1 MNFLRFFKRVK
12 QEKIEPE
19 NIEEEITRKPAGTIV
34 IDFFSDNGDFNV
46 YANID
51 DTSDETAN
59 VLSLL
64 LYHMD
69 AGELSSFVVQSL
81 RLWADNDDEKIEF
94 NAKTLL
100 KMVEYDNL
108 LIDVENKDESL
119 EEVAVRASKVFNFRE
134 ALK

>member
-1 MNFLRFFKRVK
+1 MNFLRFFKRAK

-19 NIEEEITRKPAGTIV
+19 NIEEEITRKPSGTIV

-51 DTSDETAN
+51 DTSDEAAN

>member
-1 MNFLRFFKRVK
+1 MNFLRFFKRAK

-19 NIEEEITRKPAGTIV
+19 NTEEEITRKPSGTIV

-51 DTSDETAN
+51 DTSDEAAN

>member
-1 MNFLRFFKRVK
+1 MNFLRFFKRAK

-19 NIEEEITRKPAGTIV
+19 NIEEEITRKPSGTIV

-46 YANID
+46 YSNID
-51 DTSDETAN
+51 DTSDEAVN